1 NKRDE
6 CVFSNCFRFHFAESA
21 IHSDPL
27 FSREKIYFMS
37 RKERYERAVRITF
50 YLKEK
55 MKAMGWTSE
64 GPESKFIYR
73 TLGGEVALNIHNVFV
88 KCVSTLGS
96 DKQISTWLPLATNY
110 NILGTY
116 AQTELGHGTYL
127 RGLETTATFDIST
140 QEFVI
145 NTPKLT
151 ATKWWPGDLGKTCT
165 HALVQAQLHVKGKDY
180 GMHPFIVQIRS
191 LQDHSTLPGI
201 NVGDIGP
208 KMSFEHID
216 NGFLM
221 MRNIRIPRENML
233 SRYSEVC
240 TDVTHACAM
249 GI

>member
-151 ATKWWPGDLGKTCT
+151 ATKWWPGDCKLIIYNLFSLIDVEICSVLVTLG
-165 HALVQAQLHVKGKDY
+165 LHY
-180 GMHPFIVQIRS
+180 R
-191 LQDHSTLPGI
+191 T
-201 NVGDIGP
+201 
-208 KMSFEHID
+208 
-216 NGFLM
+216 
-221 MRNIRIPRENML
+221 
-233 SRYSEVC
+233 
-240 TDVTHACAM
+240 
-249 GI
+249 